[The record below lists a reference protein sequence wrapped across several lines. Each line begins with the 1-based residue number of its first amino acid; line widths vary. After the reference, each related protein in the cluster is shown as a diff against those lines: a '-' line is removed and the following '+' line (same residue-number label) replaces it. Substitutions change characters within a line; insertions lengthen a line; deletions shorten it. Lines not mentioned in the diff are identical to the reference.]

1 MAIQPFLAMT
11 ASEIRKGSDFPQ
23 KIAWMACHFSPY
35 GLGLSN
41 LPRALPPQSLILL
54 DDITPIGKQDSEM
67 ITGQLMDRIE
77 GLACS
82 GVLLDFQREGC
93 PETKALVH
101 HLTQALPCPVIVSD
115 CYAKDLPCP
124 VFLPPVPPSVPLEK
138 HISPWE
144 DREIWLEI
152 GLTGE
157 VLTLTEQGCKTE
169 PLPYPGNR
177 SEGFAEK
184 FLHCHYTI
192 ETTEKSAGF
201 TLWRTEDDL
210 ISLLNEAEKLGISGS
225 VGLHQELSRFRPSR
239 KPL

>member
-1 MAIQPFLAMT
+1 MAIVPFLAMT
-11 ASEIRKGSDFPQ
+11 AAEMGHASAFPP
-23 KIAWMACHFSPY
+23 KTAWMACHFSPD

-41 LPRALPPQSLILL
+41 LPGELPPQSLVLL
-54 DDITPIGKQDSEM
+54 DDITPMGKQDPEM
-67 ITGQLMDRIE
+67 IAGQLMDRVE
-77 GLACS
+77 GLACC

-115 CYAKDLPCP
+115 CYAKDLNCP
-124 VFLPPVPPSVPLEK
+124 VFLPPVPPSAPLEK
-138 HISPWE
+138 HISLWE
-144 DREIWLEI
+144 GREIWLEI

-169 PLPYPGNR
+169 SLPYPGNS

-192 ETTEKSAGF
+192 ETTEKSARF
-201 TLWRTEDDL
+201 ILWRTEDDL
-210 ISLLNEAEKLGISGS
+210 ISLLNAAEKLGISGA
-225 VGLHQELSRFRPSR
+225 VGLHQELSKFHISF
-239 KPL
+239 